1 MASLTEKTTL
11 KIEELNRLYS
21 EGESCDKE
29 LFAEQRS
36 NYLLSS
42 GNHFNRKHGAH
53 WERLRASKNL
63 SQDQKLRIT
72 KNHCHVVVRNYVNNI
87 VSLSP
92 GVSPMPN
99 DDKDLAHIKN
109 AELAKAVWEYAKSKH
124 NLKAKTQS
132 WVDDFIQAGE
142 VFCKIFF
149 DPNGGRFVGY
159 EQETDDE
166 GNPLF
171 DDMGLPEPSD
181 RASFT
186 GDIVFKQILPAN
198 VIRAAEA
205 KSISESRFLCIRE
218 MVNTKD
224 LKAMVGDD
232 DDKLKLITDSQDE
245 TFMIFDNNRANYSS
259 VKNQCLVKE
268 FYFRPCP
275 EYPKGWFAICTG
287 TGILFEG
294 ELPYGVFPIVYEGFD
309 QIPTTPRHRSILKQL
324 RPLQSE
330 LNRMA
335 SSIAQHQVTLGEDK
349 VILQNGS
356 KVTGGPQLPGIRTLF
371 VTGQAPTVMAGRAG
385 DQYSNSY
392 DKTVSEF
399 YQIAGITQDSELKG
413 QTDPWQGLYYSMRD
427 KKKFSIYA
435 EKFEGFL
442 ARVCET
448 YLSLAKEYF
457 DENMLIPAV
466 GRSEYIN
473 IAEFKNAHP
482 LATRIK
488 VEPLSDDLDTMMGK
502 TLQLNHMIQFSG
514 GQLKPDQLGQLFR
527 ELPFVNVDHGFEDLT
542 QDYDSGTNIILA
554 LDRGEVVQPSMSDN
568 AEYILKRLAG
578 RMKKADFKML
588 SQDTQNAYQIL
599 AGQYQDVLTQQQQAI
614 KQAESQFIPSNGPLI
629 KVDFQIKDPT
639 NPARTI
645 RAVVPS
651 ESLQW
656 LMQQLEA
663 QGSAQEVL
671 QGQPVFEQAQ
681 IAQKVAAQGMPPRHL
696 TPLPA
701 PGAQGPSPQNYGQVL
716 NPTNVRNNPGGF

>member
-1 MASLTEKTTL
+1 
-11 KIEELNRLYS
+11 
-21 EGESCDKE
+21 
-29 LFAEQRS
+29 
-36 NYLLSS
+36 
-42 GNHFNRKHGAH
+42 
-53 WERLRASKNL
+53 
-63 SQDQKLRIT
+63 
-72 KNHCHVVVRNYVNNI
+72 
-87 VSLSP
+87 
-92 GVSPMPN
+92 
-99 DDKDLAHIKN
+99 
-109 AELAKAVWEYAKSKH
+109 
-124 NLKAKTQS
+124 
-132 WVDDFIQAGE
+132 
-142 VFCKIFF
+142 
-149 DPNGGRFVGY
+149 
-159 EQETDDE
+159 
-166 GNPLF
+166 
-171 DDMGLPEPSD
+171 
-181 RASFT
+181 
-186 GDIVFKQILPAN
+186 
-198 VIRAAEA
+198 
-205 KSISESRFLCIRE
+205 
-218 MVNTKD
+218 
-224 LKAMVGDD
+224 
-232 DDKLKLITDSQDE
+232 
-245 TFMIFDNNRANYSS
+245 
-259 VKNQCLVKE
+259 
-268 FYFRPCP
+268 
-275 EYPKGWFAICTG
+275 
-287 TGILFEG
+287 
-294 ELPYGVFPIVYEGFD
+294 
-309 QIPTTPRHRSILKQL
+309 
-324 RPLQSE
+324 
-330 LNRMA
+330 
-335 SSIAQHQVTLGEDK
+335 
-349 VILQNGS
+349 
-356 KVTGGPQLPGIRTLF
+356 
-371 VTGQAPTVMAGRAG
+371 
-385 DQYSNSY
+385 
-392 DKTVSEF
+392 
-399 YQIAGITQDSELKG
+399 
-413 QTDPWQGLYYSMRD
+413 
-427 KKKFSIYA
+427 
-435 EKFEGFL
+435 
-442 ARVCET
+442 
-448 YLSLAKEYF
+448 
-457 DENMLIPAV
+457 MLIPAV

-588 SQDTQNAYQIL
+588 SRDTQQAYQIL